1 MNATMPTTVRIEL
14 RNGKLR
20 IYHNVT
26 NIDYDDPFSK
36 LKIYSGRQLLDAIP
50 LGDIRRWRFERSRGP
65 DRRQDEAKDR
75 LPPETNRR
83 QPGVDRR
90 RHQPGRSQWI

>member
-1 MNATMPTTVRIEL
+1 MNAIIPTTVRIEL
-14 RNGKLR
+14 RSGKLR

-36 LKIYSGRQLLDAIP
+36 LKIYSGKQLLDAIS

-65 DRRQDEAKDR
+65 DRRHNGKGK
-75 LPPETNRR
+75 LPPEANRR
-83 QPGVDRR
+83 QLGPDRR
-90 RHQPGRSQWI
+90 KRQPATQWA